1 MLKMDGTRPTVVPT
15 TTLSCVALGA
25 SAPTSARFLDSQD
38 EATVRAFATRSR
50 RQTRPQTVRSDLPS
64 YQRMKAHGSWRHTA
78 LGGQP
83 GRKVFAGLPLVLMA
97 TAFSAGMLAQWTLG
111 V

>member
-1 MLKMDGTRPTVVPT
+1 MLKMDRTRPTVVPT
-15 TTLSCVALGA
+15 ATLSSVEIRTPAN
-25 SAPTSARFLDSQD
+25 TSPRFLDSQD

-64 YQRMKAHGSWRHTA
+64 YHRMKAHGSWRHTA

-97 TAFSAGMLAQWTLG
+97 TAFSAGMLAQWALS